1 VPKQAVGFRLTP
13 EAVRLLKALAQAL
26 GIDQTAALEVA
37 IREMASRKK
46 VGSK

>member
-1 VPKQAVGFRLTP
+1 VPKTAISFRLTP
-13 EAVRLLKALAQAL
+13 EAIRLIKALAQAL